1 MTTPNDLPGSGGELV
16 PLPDILSLLTRA
28 EFGFV
33 QLTPDGDISVV
44 NDAFADLSGYSRDE
58 LLGTSFTSY
67 LATVPSPLES
77 LFRRESEAGEPAS
90 SVLPLE
96 TADGDILVC
105 KAQLAAVREE
115 DAVIGLFTPQSD
127 RESESPQLNPEHDDE
142 TAAKAFIALADSL
155 SDGIIVLDTASRI
168 QYANPAVEDILGY
181 SSEELVGES
190 KLSIIPERL
199 REAHLSGLN
208 RYLETGE
215 RNIDWRYVELP
226 GQHEDGHEVPLGI
239 SLNDFFFEGN
249 RYFVGLF
256 RDISERKE
264 VERAL
269 RERERQ
275 LEELV
280 EKLEES
286 NERLEQFAY
295 AASHDLQEPLRM
307 VTSYL
312 SLVERRYGDE
322 LDEDGE
328 EFLEF
333 AVDGAERMRE
343 MIDALLEYSRV
354 DTQGDPL
361 EPTDL
366 NEVLADVRTDLTV
379 KIEETDARIESEEL
393 PRVRGDDNQLRQ
405 LFQNLLDN
413 ALTYTGEEPPR
424 VEITA
429 ERDGE
434 EWILSVSDNG
444 VGIDPEDTDRVFQVF
459 QSLHT
464 REEGG
469 GTGIGLALCKRIA
482 ERHGG
487 DIRVDSEPGGG
498 TTFSVS
504 LPAASDDG

>member
-1 MTTPNDLPGSGGELV
+1 MTD
-16 PLPDILSLLTRA
+16 
-28 EFGFV
+28 
-33 QLTPDGDISVV
+33 
-44 NDAFADLSGYSRDE
+44 
-58 LLGTSFTSY
+58 Y

-77 LFRRESEAGEPAS
+77 LFGREFGASEPVN

-105 KAQLAAVREE
+105 KAQLTALPEE
-115 DAVIGLFTPQSD
+115 DAVVGLFSPQSD
-127 RESESPQLNPEHDDE
+127 READSPQLNPEHDEE

-155 SDGIIVLDTASRI
+155 SDGITVLDTTSRI
-168 QYANPAVEDILGY
+168 QYANPAVEKILGY
-181 SSEELVGES
+181 SSEELVGQS

-199 REAHLSGLN
+199 RENHLEGIS

-215 RNIDWRYVELP
+215 KNINWQYVELP
-226 GQHEDGHEVPLGI
+226 GQHKDGHEVPLGI
-239 SLNDFFFEGN
+239 SFNDFIFDGE

-264 VERAL
+264 VERTL

-312 SLVERRYGDE
+312 RLLEKRYEGA

-328 EFLEF
+328 EFLEY
-333 AVDGAERMRE
+333 AVDGADRMRE
-343 MIDALLEYSRV
+343 MIDGLLEYSRV
-354 DTQGDPL
+354 DTRGDPF

-366 NEVLADVRTDLTV
+366 NDVLADVRTDLTV

-393 PRVRGDDNQLRQ
+393 PRVRGDENQLRQ

-413 ALTYTGEEPPR
+413 ALTYTAGDSPR

-429 ERDGE
+429 ERNDD
-434 EWILSVSDNG
+434 EWTISLSDNG
-444 VGIDPEDTDRVFQVF
+444 VGIDPDDTDRIFEVF

-469 GTGIGLALCKRIA
+469 GTGIGLALCKRIV

-487 DIRVDSEPGGG
+487 DIWVEPGSDGG
-498 TTFSVS
+498 TTFSVT
-504 LPAASDDG
+504 LPAASDGD